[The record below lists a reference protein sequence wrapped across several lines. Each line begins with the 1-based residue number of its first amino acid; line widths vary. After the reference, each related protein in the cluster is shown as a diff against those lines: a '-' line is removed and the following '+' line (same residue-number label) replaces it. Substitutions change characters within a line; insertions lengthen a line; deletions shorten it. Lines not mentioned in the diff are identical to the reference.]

1 LSSPRENVGTK
12 ANPERRNVTDV
23 LNEALRLAP
32 EQRPAF
38 LDRACGTDHSLRHEV
53 EALLSSD
60 TIAKQDSP
68 PGHQTQTLFSPG
80 TKLGHYT
87 ILSLLGAGGMGVV
100 YKAEDTR
107 PRLHR
112 LVALKFLSNN
122 ATSDP
127 RVLARFEREAQA
139 ASALNHPNICTI
151 YDVDELDGH
160 PFIVM
165 EYLEGESLKQ
175 RIMGKVLPLERLLAL
190 GVEIADA
197 LDAAHSQ
204 SIVHRDIKPA
214 NIFVTKRGQAKIVD
228 FGLAKVVTPPSS
240 ASQNAEASTQTGSMH
255 EQNLTIAGDTLGT
268 MAYMSPE
275 QVNGALLDGRSDLF
289 SFGVVLYEM
298 ASGRLA
304 FGKQT
309 VGATFGAILHEQPPP
324 VRQLNPNIPE
334 CLQEVIHKALEK
346 NRDLRYQSAAEM
358 RADLQ
363 RLERGFEGKYI
374 SATGSGPKPARE
386 APAGRMAGAW
396 KTAVPVLTVV
406 SLVVVVIAVA
416 LYYGSHLQS
425 RRLTEKDT
433 LVLAD
438 FSNSTGDA
446 VFDDALKTAL
456 SVSLRQSP
464 FLNVLSDSEVAKTL
478 RLMTQPASAKLTS
491 ELARELCKRTGG
503 KAYISGAIG
512 SLGSEY
518 VLGLKAVNCQS
529 GDTLVQAQVTAAS
542 KAKVLDVLGDAAS
555 KMRAELGESLATV
568 QRFDVPLAQATTF
581 SLEALRAYSLGK
593 KAMGEKGAPAALPYN
608 QRAIELD
615 PNFAMAYGAVGNNY
629 ADLGE
634 TARASEYFTK
644 AFQLRD
650 HASERERLV
659 ITADYYADVTGE
671 VDKAAQAYQQE
682 IDSYPRE
689 ASGYMGLG
697 LEYAAQ
703 GQYEKAAE
711 VTRQA
716 LRLTPDRMSPYA
728 NLANITLALQ
738 RFDETRQIIRDAQ
751 ARKLDDAIPHLA
763 LYAVAFVE
771 GNPTAMAEQEHWFA
785 ARPEY
790 ENDGLALASDTE
802 AYAGHLRKARELS
815 QQAVDSA
822 VRTDSKEVGAIYLAN
837 AAVQEAVY
845 GNALEARQRAAKALK
860 LAATSPGTEAEAALA
875 FAMAGETARAETLAE
890 DLEKRFPLDTQK
902 SLWLSAIQAQLELN
916 KQNPVLGLNALQA
929 ATPIEFGNI
938 GFANNLSCLYHVYV
952 RGEAY
957 LATRQG
963 RAAAAEFQKI
973 LDHSG
978 IVSNCWTGALA
989 HLGVA
994 RANALQ
1000 ARTAQGADAD
1010 AARVRARSA
1019 YKDFLTL
1026 WKDADPDIP
1035 VLKQAKAEYA
1045 KLQ

>member
-1 LSSPRENVGTK
+1 MPSPWENVGTE

-38 LDRACGTDHSLRHEV
+38 LNRACGTNHSLRHEV

-60 TIAKQDSP
+60 TVAKLDFP

-112 LVALKFLSNN
+112 SVALKFLSDKV
-122 ATSDP
+122 ACDP
-127 RVLARFEREAQA
+127 RVRARFEGEAQA

-151 YDVDELDGH
+151 YDVSELDGH

-165 EYLEGESLKQ
+165 EYLDGETLTQ
-175 RIMGKVLPLERLLAL
+175 RIMGKALPLEVLLAL

-204 SIVHRDIKPA
+204 GIVHRDIKPA
-214 NIFVTKRGQAKIVD
+214 NIFVTKRGHAKIVD
-228 FGLAKVVTPPSS
+228 FGLAKVVTPPIS
-240 ASQNAEASTQTGSMH
+240 ASQNAEASSQIGSMD
-255 EQNLTIAGDTLGT
+255 EQNVTIAGETLGT
-268 MAYMSPE
+268 IAYMSPE
-275 QVNGALLDGRSDLF
+275 QVNVALLDGRSDLF

-298 ASGRLA
+298 ASGRPA

-309 VGATFGAILHEQPPP
+309 VGPTFGAILHEQPPP
-324 VRQLNPNIPE
+324 LRQLNPNIPE
-334 CLQEVIHKALEK
+334 RLREVIHKALEK

-363 RLERGFEGKYI
+363 QLERDSEGKYI
-374 SATGSGPKPARE
+374 SATGSGPKAVPE
-386 APAGRMAGAW
+386 APAARMTGAW
-396 KTAVPVLTVV
+396 KAAVPVLTVV
-406 SLVVVVIAVA
+406 SLVFVIAVA

-425 RRLTEKDT
+425 QRLTEKDT

-456 SVSLRQSP
+456 SVALRQSP

-491 ELARELCKRTGG
+491 ELARELCKRAGG
-503 KAYISGAIG
+503 KAYITGAIG

-542 KAKVLDVLGDAAS
+542 KAKVLNVLGDAAS

-568 QRFDVPLAQATTF
+568 QRFDVPLAQATTS
-581 SLEALRAYSLGK
+581 SLEALKAYGLGR
-593 KAMGEKGAPAALPYN
+593 KAMGEKGVPAALAYN

-615 PNFAMAYGAVGNNY
+615 PDFAMAYGAVGNDY
-629 ADLGE
+629 ATLGE
-634 TARASEYFTK
+634 PARASEYFTK

-659 ITADYYADVTGE
+659 ITADYFANVTGE

-682 IDSYPRE
+682 IDNYPRE
-689 ASGYMGLG
+689 AAGYMGLG

-703 GQYEKAAE
+703 GQYEKAVE

-716 LRLTPDRMSPYA
+716 LRLTPNRMSPYV
-728 NLANITLALQ
+728 NLANCTLALQ
-738 RFDETRQIIRDAQ
+738 RFAETRQIIRDAQ
-751 ARKLDDAIPHLA
+751 ARKLDDAIAHLA
-763 LYAVAFVE
+763 LYEVAFVE
-771 GNPTAMAEQEHWFA
+771 VNSTAMEEQEHWFA

-822 VRTDSKEVGAIYLAN
+822 VQTDSKEVGAIYLAD
-837 AAVQEAVY
+837 AAVQEAAY
-845 GNALEARQRAAKALK
+845 GNAREARQRAAKALK

-875 FAMAGETARAETLAE
+875 FAMAGETARAETIAQ
-890 DLEKRFPLDTQK
+890 DLGKRFPLDTQK
-902 SLWLSAIQAQLELN
+902 SLWLSAIEAQLELN
-916 KQNPVLGLNALQA
+916 KQNPVLALDALQA
-929 ATPIEFGNI
+929 AAPIEFGNI

-952 RGEAY
+952 RWQACYGLFPCILFSLD
-957 LATRQG
+957 LASLNVGT
-963 RAAAAEFQKI
+963 AN
-973 LDHSG
+973 DW
-978 IVSNCWTGALA
+978 SN
-989 HLGVA
+989 
-994 RANALQ
+994 
-1000 ARTAQGADAD
+1000 
-1010 AARVRARSA
+1010 
-1019 YKDFLTL
+1019 Y
-1026 WKDADPDIP
+1026 
-1035 VLKQAKAEYA
+1035 
-1045 KLQ
+1045 